1 MINIKE
7 ISNTNLTLSIECVYL
22 EDYIIRKRDDIVFDT
37 IYLENDQF
45 NKINITYELK
55 DDFIVDDYIAV
66 LMFPTFKSSPANINE
81 SLIETIFNTL
91 DKEFEFKSDKIMI
104 KIYIRVFTGDD
115 CAIQIDNY
123 IEDTYNIKRGCYP
136 LELESKFSYERG
148 N

>member
-1 MINIKE
+1 MKE

-22 EDYIIRKRDDIVFDT
+22 KDYIIRKRDDIVFDT

-66 LMFPTFKSSPANINE
+66 LMFPTFKSSPVNINE

-91 DKEFEFKSDKIMI
+91 DKEFKFKSDKVMV
-104 KIYIRVFTGDD
+104 KIYIRVFTENG
-115 CAIQIDNY
+115 CAINTDNY
-123 IEDTYNIKRGCYP
+123 IQNNYNVKLGSYP
-136 LELESKFSYERG
+136 LEFESKFLYERS